1 LDTSHNQDDTQI
13 DVLGYESCKNTWC
26 SEIVLKEVAK
36 RTKGF
41 CSGCWQNVFNSEIA
55 EIEIRARSER
65 IKMPVKSKT
74 KPNRKKGNRERQK
87 AVEKARLRAM
97 KRLRAVFP
105 DLYDIF
111 LAEERARAGLEP
123 WPLEMTLKPVQ
134 DEDGSETVD
143 FAEVYHH
150 LQQAGVEFDAPSSKR
165 KNL

>member
-1 LDTSHNQDDTQI
+1 MNSSHNPNDTQI
-13 DVLGYESCKNTWC
+13 EVLGYESCKNTWC
-26 SEIVLKEVAK
+26 NEIVIKEVAK

-41 CSGCWQNVFNSEIA
+41 CSDCWKDVFNANIA
-55 EIEIRARSER
+55 EIEVRARAERVKMR
-65 IKMPVKSKT
+65 IKGNG

-111 LAEERARAGLEP
+111 LAEERARAGLDP
-123 WPLEMTLKPVQ
+123 WPMEMALKPSE
-134 DEDGSETVD
+134 DEDGSKTVD

-150 LQQAGVEFDAPSSKR
+150 LQQAGVEFDAPSSKH